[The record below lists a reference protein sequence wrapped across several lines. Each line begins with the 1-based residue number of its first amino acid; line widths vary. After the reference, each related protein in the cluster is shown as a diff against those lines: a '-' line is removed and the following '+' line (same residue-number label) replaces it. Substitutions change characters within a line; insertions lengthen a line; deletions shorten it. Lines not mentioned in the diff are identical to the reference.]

1 MSANAPYEGL
11 KVLDLSRIL
20 AGPWMGQTL
29 ADLGA
34 DVVKIESPDGDDTRN
49 WGPPFVE
56 REGDTSAAYYY
67 GCNRGKRSVVANL
80 KNADDLRRVQALAS
94 EADVIIENYKAGGL
108 VKFGLDYETV
118 SASNPRVVYAS
129 VTGFGH
135 DGPRASQ
142 PGYDLLIQGMS
153 GIMDITGP
161 ADAEPQKMG
170 VAFVDI
176 FTGLYGV
183 IGIQAALKQRDETG
197 KGQHVDLALF
207 DTMSAVLAN
216 QALNFMVTGNSPKRK
231 GNRHPNLVPY
241 EVYSCGDGHLIIAT
255 GNQRQFA
262 SLCGVLGLEALV
274 DDVRFSTNAAR
285 IENVQA
291 LADAINAA
299 GQAFTRDQLIAA
311 LTEAGV
317 PAGPINSIGEAHA
330 DPQFEHRG
338 LRIDPNGVPGLR
350 TPLKFSDASLKLD
363 KTAPTLGDTSFD
375 DIDW

>member
-1 MSANAPYEGL
+1 MIPGAPYEGL

-20 AGPWMGQTL
+20 AGPWIGQTL

-34 DVVKIESPDGDDTRN
+34 DVVKIESPQGDDTRA
-49 WGPPFVE
+49 WGPPFIE
-56 REGDTSAAYYY
+56 REDDRSAAYFY
-67 GCNRGKRSVVANL
+67 GCNRGKRSVIANL
-80 KNADDLRRVQALAS
+80 KDADDLARVQALAAQ
-94 EADVIIENYKAGGL
+94 ADVILENYKAGGL
-108 VKFGLDYETV
+108 VKFGLDYAAV
-118 SASNPRVVYAS
+118 SAANPRVVYAS
-129 VTGFGH
+129 VTGFGQ

-161 ADAEPQKMG
+161 AEAEPQKMG

-183 IGIQAALKQRDETG
+183 IGIQAALKQREQSG
-197 KGQHVDLALF
+197 RGQHVDLALF

-216 QALNFMVTGNSPKRK
+216 QALNYMVTGQSPKRQ

-241 EVYSCGDGHLIIAT
+241 EVYACADGHLIIAT
-255 GNQRQFA
+255 GNDRQFA
-262 SLCGVLGLEALV
+262 ALCGVLGLEALV
-274 DDVRFSTNAAR
+274 EDPRYSSNAAR

-317 PAGPINSIGEAHA
+317 PAGPINSIGEAQA
-330 DPQFEHRG
+330 DPQFEHRA
-338 LRIDPNGVPGLR
+338 LRIAPNGVPGLR
-350 TPLKFSDASLKLD
+350 TPLKFSEASLKLD
-363 KTAPTLGDTSFD
+363 KSAPTLGDTSFD
-375 DIDW
+375 DIEW